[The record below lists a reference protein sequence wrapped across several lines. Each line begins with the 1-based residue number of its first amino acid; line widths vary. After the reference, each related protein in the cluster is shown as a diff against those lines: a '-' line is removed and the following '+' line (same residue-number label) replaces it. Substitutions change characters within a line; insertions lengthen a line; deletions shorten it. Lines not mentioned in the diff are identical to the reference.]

1 MYCEV
6 NSVGFWEESL
16 KYNAIFSFSLA
27 LVVIQP
33 VTTKQLA
40 SIEEVDTRPF
50 GAILQTVELI
60 GEREWVRS
68 SMLTSV
74 KVS

>member
-1 MYCEV
+1 M
-6 NSVGFWEESL
+6 GFWEEAFKS
-16 KYNAIFSFSLA
+16 YAIFSFSLA
-27 LVVIQP
+27 LIVLSP
-33 VTTKQLA
+33 VTTKELA

-60 GEREWVRS
+60 GASEWVKS
-68 SMLTSV
+68 SKLTSV